1 MRSRKCSLKIRF
13 VFVEK
18 SFPSRLRYNVRP
30 TMQSLTVNPQAE
42 RDGPLDVAAE
52 VARLE
57 SLLAEREGELTALQK
72 EMFEFKARYAQVVG
86 SRLAELAEVEQ
97 AIKDAE
103 ARLRL
108 RESEEGAS
116 HADDEDDAGK
126 AAARASEKLAV
137 GSLRK
142 LFWSVA
148 KLFHPDH
155 AADET
160 EARRRH
166 QIMVEASRAY
176 REGDA
181 ESLST
186 LLGDEDLQF
195 YCAAPQNASDDAEDL
210 HARLLSLKDELR
222 TVEFG
227 IRRLTQDGMYRIKLN
242 AESEAA
248 EGRDALAEEAK
259 RIGRQIVKARHRLT
273 NLT

>member
-1 MRSRKCSLKIRF
+1 
-13 VFVEK
+13 
-18 SFPSRLRYNVRP
+18 
-30 TMQSLTVNPQAE
+30 MQSLTLNPQAAE
-42 RDGPLDVAAE
+42 TNEPLDPAAE
-52 VARLE
+52 VLRLE
-57 SLLAEREGELTALQK
+57 TLLAERQIELTTLQEELLK
-72 EMFEFKARYAQVVG
+72 FKARYTQIVG

-97 AIKDAE
+97 AIKAAE
-103 ARLRL
+103 ARLHIEGDDARC
-108 RESEEGAS
+108 EDDVEGANR
-116 HADDEDDAGK
+116 AGGK
-126 AAARASEKLAV
+126 TGAAEKSAMG

-186 LLGDEDLQF
+186 LLGDEELQF
-195 YCAAPQNASDDAEDL
+195 YCTGTQATDDPEDL
-210 HARLLSLKDELR
+210 TSRLLSLREELR

-227 IRRLTQDGMYRIKLN
+227 IKRLTQDGIYRIKIS
-242 AESEAA
+242 AEREAA
-248 EGRDALAEEAK
+248 EGRDALAEEAA
-259 RIGRQIVKARHRLT
+259 RIQRQIVKARHRLT
-273 NLT
+273 NLA

>member
-1 MRSRKCSLKIRF
+1 
-13 VFVEK
+13 
-18 SFPSRLRYNVRP
+18 
-30 TMQSLTVNPQAE
+30 MQSLTLNPQADSDE
-42 RDGPLDVAAE
+42 PLDPAAE

-57 SLLAEREGELTALQK
+57 TLLSVRQAELTTLQK

-97 AIKDAE
+97 AIKEAE
-103 ARLRL
+103 ARLML
-108 RESEEGAS
+108 ESEEGAS
-116 HADDEDDAGK
+116 NADEGDANG
-126 AAARASEKLAV
+126 AAQASEKLAV

-155 AADET
+155 ASDET

-181 ESLST
+181 ESLCT
-186 LLGDEDLQF
+186 LLGDEELQF
-195 YCAAPQNASDDAEDL
+195 YCASPQTTDDREDL

-227 IRRLTQDGMYRIKLN
+227 IRRLTQDRMYRIKLA

-248 EGRDALAEEAK
+248 EGRDALAEEAR

>member
-1 MRSRKCSLKIRF
+1 
-13 VFVEK
+13 
-18 SFPSRLRYNVRP
+18 
-30 TMQSLTVNPQAE
+30 MQSLTVNPQAG
-42 RDGPLDVAAE
+42 RDEPLDVAAE

-57 SLLAEREGELTALQK
+57 ALLSERQVELTTLQE

-97 AIKDAE
+97 AIKEAE
-103 ARLRL
+103 ARLL
-108 RESEEGAS
+108 REREGDA
-116 HADDEDDAGK
+116 ANAEDDDGAGG
-126 AAARASEKLAV
+126 AARASEKLAV

-155 AADET
+155 AADEE

-166 QIMVEASRAY
+166 KIMVEASRAY

-195 YCAAPQNASDDAEDL
+195 YCASPQTADDPEDL

-227 IRRLTQDGMYRIKLN
+227 IRRLTQDGMYRIKLA